1 MWNNNS
7 SKETNT
13 ETIFQKNGEDSCSIL
28 GPTVKFSGGELSA
41 DEHLII
47 QGVVEGTVELKNH
60 NLTIGESG
68 RIQADIKA
76 VVITVEGNLV
86 GDMQGGEIVII
97 KRTATV
103 KGNARAPRIS
113 VEEGANFDGS
123 VDTNEKQHPESVTE
137 IDTARQA

>member
-1 MWNNNS
+1 MWNKNS
-7 SKETNT
+7 SKESKT
-13 ETIFQKNGEDSCSIL
+13 EAIFQQNVEDACSIL
-28 GPTVKFSGGELSA
+28 GPTVRFSGGELSA

-86 GDMQGGEIVII
+86 GDMEGSEIVII

-113 VEEGANFDGS
+113 VEEGANFNGS
-123 VDTNEKQHPESVTE
+123 VVTNENQHSDSVTE
-137 IDTARQA
+137 LDKARQA

>member
-1 MWNNNS
+1 
-7 SKETNT
+7 
-13 ETIFQKNGEDSCSIL
+13 
-28 GPTVKFSGGELSA
+28 LSA

-86 GDMQGGEIVII
+86 GDMEGSEIVII

-113 VEEGANFDGS
+113 VEEGANFNGS
-123 VDTNEKQHPESVTE
+123 VVTNEDQHSDSVTE
-137 IDTARQA
+137 LDKARQA

>member
-1 MWNNNS
+1 MLNKNRFNETK
-7 SKETNT
+7 KETINQQNV
-13 ETIFQKNGEDSCSIL
+13 EEASSVL
-28 GPTVKFSGGELSA
+28 GPTVRFSGGELSA

-76 VVITVEGNLV
+76 VVITVEGNLE
-86 GDMQGGEIVII
+86 GDMQGSEMVII
-97 KRTATV
+97 KRTAIV

-113 VEEGANFDGS
+113 VEVGANFNGS
-123 VDTNEKQHPESVTE
+123 VTTNEGQQSDSVTE
-137 IDTARQA
+137 IDKARQA